1 MSELNPGQQ
10 SLQSWL
16 ADTASFESACTLR
29 CAPAGV
35 SSEGLAENF
44 VAIHQHRTSWHHQ
57 LMKAETQMKK
67 LFLKTNINPEFTAK
81 LFFLLI
87 RFEIKTIWPSILLL
101 CISNKQAFF
110 YLGTIT
116 K

>member
-1 MSELNPGQQ
+1 
-10 SLQSWL
+10 
-16 ADTASFESACTLR
+16 
-29 CAPAGV
+29 
-35 SSEGLAENF
+35 
-44 VAIHQHRTSWHHQ
+44 
-57 LMKAETQMKK
+57 MKK

-87 RFEIKTIWPSILLL
+87 RFGIKTIWPTILLL

-110 YLGTIT
+110 YLDTIT